1 MEVKYVYDK
10 KGRRTDVIIPAE
22 LWNKVKDKIGVEK
35 TMKEEVFDPS
45 EYKGIYRDLGV
56 NLEEEARSLRKE
68 WIRNI

>member
-45 EYKGIYRDLGV
+45 EYKGIYRGLGV